1 MSLVDQ
7 WNDVEKGLDPRWS
20 HAVLSL
26 EVSDETRRS
35 RAAALLAPAGPGRH
49 GTALRF
55 SADRTGGGVG
65 PEAIRRMLRRLDEE
79 GIDGALALVSTGAA
93 DVVEVAAPVSLAGAW
108 DAALAAVPS
117 DWSDLF
123 CELGLTSTDHVDHAA
138 LLLAPINPL
147 RREGRPGFRFRV
159 ARSTGYGASPG
170 MVRRCLGR
178 LDDEGIPGDVR
189 VIEAMSDSHHVG
201 TQGPVW
207 YVAGKAV

>member
-20 HAVLSL
+20 EAELSL
-26 EVSDETRRS
+26 SVADESQLS
-35 RAAALLAPAGPGRH
+35 RAAALLAPASPGRQ
-49 GTALRF
+49 GSVLRIV
-55 SADRTGGGVG
+55 AQRTGSIG
-65 PEAIRRMLRRLDEE
+65 PEAIRRLLRRLDNE
-79 GIDGALALVSTGAA
+79 GIDGEL
-93 DVVEVAAPVSLAGAW
+93 EVLLSGSITVTFRPVATSLADAW

-123 CELGLTSTDHVDHAA
+123 CELGLTSTDHADHAA
-138 LLLAPINPL
+138 LLLGPINPL

-159 ARSTGYGASPG
+159 ARSAGYGAAPG

-178 LDDEGIPGDVR
+178 LDDQGIPGDVR
-189 VIEAMSDSHHVG
+189 VLEAMSDSHHVG

-207 YVAGKAV
+207 YIAGKAV

>member
-20 HAVLSL
+20 EAELSL
-26 EVSDETRRS
+26 SVADDSQLS
-35 RAAALLAPAGPGRH
+35 RAAALLAPASPGRR
-49 GTALRF
+49 GSELRIVAQR
-55 SADRTGGGVG
+55 SGSIG
-65 PEAIRRMLRRLDEE
+65 PEAIRRLLRRLDNE
-79 GIDGALALVSTGAA
+79 GIDGELEVLLSGSITVTFGP
-93 DVVEVAAPVSLAGAW
+93 VAASLADAW

-123 CELGLTSTDHVDHAA
+123 CELGLTSTDHADHAA
-138 LLLAPINPL
+138 LLLGPINPL

-159 ARSTGYGASPG
+159 ARSAGYGAAPG

-178 LDDEGIPGDVR
+178 LDDQGIPGDVR
-189 VIEAMSDSHHVG
+189 VLEAMSDSHHVG

-207 YVAGKAV
+207 YIAGKAV

>member
-1 MSLVDQ
+1 
-7 WNDVEKGLDPRWS
+7 
-20 HAVLSL
+20 
-26 EVSDETRRS
+26 
-35 RAAALLAPAGPGRH
+35 
-49 GTALRF
+49 
-55 SADRTGGGVG
+55 
-65 PEAIRRMLRRLDEE
+65 MLRRLDEE

>member
-20 HAVLSL
+20 EAELSF
-26 EVSDETRRS
+26 SAADESQLS
-35 RAAALLAPAGPGRH
+35 RAAALLAPASPGRR
-49 GTALRF
+49 GSELRIVAQR
-55 SADRTGGGVG
+55 SGSIG
-65 PEAIRRMLRRLDEE
+65 PEAIRRLFRRLDNE
-79 GIDGALALVSTGAA
+79 GIDGELEVLLSGSITVTFSP
-93 DVVEVAAPVSLAGAW
+93 VAASLADAW

-123 CELGLTSTDHVDHAA
+123 CELGLTSTDHADHAA
-138 LLLAPINPL
+138 LLLGPINPL

-159 ARSTGYGASPG
+159 ARSAGYGAAPG

-178 LDDEGIPGDVR
+178 LDDQGIPGDVR
-189 VIEAMSDSHHVG
+189 VLEAMSDSHHVG

-207 YVAGKAV
+207 YISGKAV

>member
-1 MSLVDQ
+1 MSLADQ

-20 HAVLSL
+20 QAVLSL

-178 LDDEGIPGDVR
+178 LDGEGIPGDVR